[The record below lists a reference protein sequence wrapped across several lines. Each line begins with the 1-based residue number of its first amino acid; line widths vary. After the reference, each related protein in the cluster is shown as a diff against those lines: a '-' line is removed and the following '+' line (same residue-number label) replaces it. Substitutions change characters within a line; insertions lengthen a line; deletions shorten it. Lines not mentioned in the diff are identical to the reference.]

1 MSTIVRYFIRQ
12 PGAPILALCFAA
24 MTMALIKSGVVG

>member
-1 MSTIVRYFIRQ
+1 MSTILRFVARQ

-24 MTMALIKSGVVG
+24 MTAALIKSGVLG

>member
-1 MSTIVRYFIRQ
+1 MSIFVRYVARQ

-24 MTMALIKSGVVG
+24 MIAALIKSGVLG